1 MGETIV
7 GMGLSRWQF
16 FAVLVVMYIILGC
29 FVDGITMIYITL
41 PVLFDVIVM
50 AGFSV
55 IWFGVVLTILIE
67 LGQITPPV
75 GLNLFTIHGISGGH
89 PFSEVVRGVI
99 PFVVIII
106 AMVAILAVWPDLAL
120 WLPSM
125 M

>member
-7 GMGLSRWQF
+7 GMGLSKWQF

-50 AGFSV
+50 AGFNV

-67 LGQITPPV
+67 LGQI
-75 GLNLFTIHGISGGH
+75 
-89 PFSEVVRGVI
+89 
-99 PFVVIII
+99 
-106 AMVAILAVWPDLAL
+106 
-120 WLPSM
+120 
-125 M
+125 